1 MVSSFLIFF
10 LAGSSV
16 IPAMGLLNDHVHA
29 NIEAHSITK
38 EHDVV
43 VNHMGSSHSIVM
55 KRQTYKSMEHF
66 NGESESKV
74 VHKTAYYGKVH
85 IGSPKQPLT
94 VVFDTGSGNLMV
106 PSTYCRSHACTM
118 HKRFDR
124 KKSATAEDIEAD
136 GSLSRKGG
144 LRDQITVT
152 FGTGEISGVFI
163 QDDVC
168 IGSLCTNIH
177 FVAATD
183 ETEDPFSSFNFDGV
197 LGLALTPMAQG
208 PEFSI
213 MDHLVKSK
221 ALRRPIFS
229 VFLSDSDMEASEITF
244 GDVKEEHMASSMFWS
259 DVSKDTGYWQ

>member
-1 MVSSFLIFF
+1 M
-10 LAGSSV
+10 
-16 IPAMGLLNDHVHA
+16 
-29 NIEAHSITK
+29 
-38 EHDVV
+38 
-43 VNHMGSSHSIVM
+43 SHSVTM
-55 KRQTYKSMEHF
+55 KRQLYKTNQLHKKSSGK
-66 NGESESKV
+66 NKAGSKV
-74 VHKTAYYGKVH
+74 VHKTAYYGRLEV
-85 IGSPKQPLT
+85 GTPRQPFT

-136 GSLSRKGG
+136 GSLSRKGA

-168 IGSLCTNIH
+168 IGNLCTNIH
-177 FVAATD
+177 FVGATD

-197 LGLALTPMAQG
+197 LGLALPQMSQG
-208 PEFSI
+208 PDFSL

-221 ALRRPIFS
+221 TLKRDLFS
-229 VFLSDSDMEASEITF
+229 VFLSDSESENSEITF
-244 GDVKEEHMASSMFWS
+244 GDIKQDRMAS
-259 DVSKDTGYWQ
+259 